1 MTKPDARTLR
11 VRSLNETRLLHPPT
25 YVASR
30 LLADSIASEATS
42 GWTPAAIL
50 RKFPLQR
57 TPRLFEIVRLK
68 KAPPGQQLEYRHYL
82 IPSLMTSLAE
92 AITLSELATTAPFRR
107 SNRVFSHLWPR
118 SPDYPYNFQYYV
130 SDYKRR
136 NRAITA
142 AFRRDPA
149 RIAVVTDIRRFYP
162 SIRHDLLRDR
172 FYSALDQRDVAV
184 PVRDTA
190 GMLLHHITAHFKGR
204 GIATGPQFSH
214 TLANVL
220 LAEVDRDLETRYP
233 QSYFRYIDEIILV
246 VDRRDQ
252 NSASQ
257 RIAAVL
263 GDLGLELNAD
273 KTDVVSG
280 EEWLGNGPD
289 YRPASRE
296 SFHALVFRLKLY
308 IALRPHRFGELSSAF
323 AAEGFNI
330 PLGRIRTASTAGR
343 FRKAV
348 ELYYQRG
355 WKVVLEAL
363 LDTPASLVRSA
374 HQLRVNFLSRL
385 SSLAAVTVPDGPA
398 RRRWHVNRLR
408 FLINRLLY
416 LAPIS
421 EWGLITEAISKLHE
435 FADTNALLRLL
446 RSGDVSTLLNMPGPA
461 VTAAASLLHQIEG
474 PRGQVK
480 LPSNLTFPQIHS
492 ASILLLFGVARGPV
506 EGAFQTS
513 ESARDFL
520 AFCSEQTGAVRSR
533 NDFTYLDEIQ
543 AVQIIPNH
551 DDFVEERLER
561 DFFRLKPAT
570 AGKLIVRRL
579 HNQRPALKPSFNRQN
594 NYFYL

>member
-1 MTKPDARTLR
+1 MTKPDARTLM

-42 GWTPAAIL
+42 GWTPEAVL
-50 RKFPLQR
+50 RKFPAQR

-68 KAPPGQQLEYRHYL
+68 KATPGQQLEYRQYL
-82 IPSLMTSLAE
+82 IPSPTTSLAE
-92 AITLSELATTAPFRR
+92 AITLSRLATTAPFQK

-130 SDYKRR
+130 SGLKRR
-136 NRAITA
+136 NRAIAA

-149 RIAVVTDIRRFYP
+149 RIALVTDIRRFYP

-172 FYSALDQRDVAV
+172 FYSALDQSDVAV

-190 GMLLHHITAHFKGR
+190 VMLLDHITAHFKGR
-204 GIATGPQFSH
+204 GIATGPEFSH
-214 TLANVL
+214 ILANVL
-220 LAEVDRDLETRYP
+220 LAQADRDLETRYP
-233 QSYFRYIDEIILV
+233 QNYFRYVDEMILV

-257 RIAAVL
+257 RVAAVL

-280 EEWLGNGPD
+280 EEWLGNGPP
-289 YRPASRE
+289 YRPAIRE
-296 SFHALVFRLKLY
+296 SFEALVFRLKLY
-308 IALRPHRFGELSSAF
+308 VALRPHRFKELSSAF

-330 PLGRIRTASTAGR
+330 PLGRIRTASMAGR

-348 ELYYQRG
+348 ELYHRRG
-355 WKVVLEAL
+355 WRVVLEAL
-363 LDTPASLVRSA
+363 LDTPVSLARSA

-385 SSLAAVTVPDGPA
+385 SSLAAAAVPDGAA
-398 RRRWHVNRLR
+398 RRKWHVNRIR
-408 FLINRLLY
+408 FLTNRLLY

-421 EWGLITEAISKLHE
+421 EWGLIAEAISNLPE

-446 RSGDVSTLLNMPGPA
+446 RIGDVSTLLNMPGPA

-474 PRGQVK
+474 PRGQVE

-492 ASILLLFGVARGPV
+492 ASILLLFGVARDPA

-520 AFCSEQTGAVRSR
+520 AFCSGQSRAVRSG
-533 NDFTYLDEIQ
+533 NDFTYLDEIHS
-543 AVQIIPNH
+543 VQIIPNH
-551 DDFVEERLER
+551 DDLVEERHER
-561 DFFRLKPAT
+561 DFFRLKRT
-570 AGKLIVRRL
+570 VRGL
-579 HNQRPALKPSFNRQN
+579 HNERPALKPGFNGRN
-594 NYFYL
+594 NRFYSS

>member
-1 MTKPDARTLR
+1 MTKPDARTLM

-25 YVASR
+25 YVALR

-42 GWTPAAIL
+42 GWTPEAVL

-82 IPSLMTSLAE
+82 IPSPRTSLAE
-92 AITLSELATTAPFRR
+92 AITLSELATTAPFRK

-118 SPDYPYNFQYYV
+118 SPDYPYNFQYYL
-130 SDYKRR
+130 SGYKRR
-136 NRAITA
+136 NRAIAA

-162 SIRHDLLRDR
+162 SIQHDLLRDR
-172 FYSALDQRDVAV
+172 FYSALDQSDVAV
-184 PVRDTA
+184 PIRDTA

-204 GIATGPQFSH
+204 GIATGPEFSH

-220 LAEVDRDLETRYP
+220 LAQADRDLETRYP
-233 QSYFRYIDEIILV
+233 QSYFRYVDEIILV

-273 KTDVVSG
+273 KTDVVSS
-280 EEWLGNGPD
+280 EEWLGHGPP
-289 YRPASRE
+289 YRPVSRE
-296 SFHALVFRLKLY
+296 SFQALVFRLKLY

-330 PLGRIRTASTAGR
+330 PLGRIRTASMARR

-348 ELYYQRG
+348 ELCYQRG
-355 WKVVLEAL
+355 WKVVLEAV
-363 LDTPASLVRSA
+363 LDTPGSLARSA

-385 SSLAAVTVPDGPA
+385 SSLAAVAVPDGPT
-398 RRRWHVNRLR
+398 RRRWHVNRIR
-408 FLINRLLY
+408 FLTNRLLY

-421 EWGLITEAISKLHE
+421 EWGLITEAISDLHE

-446 RSGDVSTLLNMPGPA
+446 RNGDVSTLLNMPGPA

-474 PRGQVK
+474 PRGQVE

-520 AFCSEQTGAVRSR
+520 AFCSGQSRAVRSR

-543 AVQIIPNH
+543 SAEIIPNH

-570 AGKLIVRRL
+570 VAAA
-579 HNQRPALKPSFNRQN
+579 NQDG
-594 NYFYL
+594 

>member
-1 MTKPDARTLR
+1 
-11 VRSLNETRLLHPPT
+11 
-25 YVASR
+25 
-30 LLADSIASEATS
+30 
-42 GWTPAAIL
+42 
-50 RKFPLQR
+50 
-57 TPRLFEIVRLK
+57 
-68 KAPPGQQLEYRHYL
+68 
-82 IPSLMTSLAE
+82 MTSLAE
-92 AITLSELATTAPFRR
+92 AITLSELATTAPFRK

-118 SPDYPYNFQYYV
+118 SPDYPYNFQYYL
-130 SDYKRR
+130 SGYKRR
-136 NRAITA
+136 NRAIAA
-142 AFRRDPA
+142 AFRRYPA

-172 FYSALDQRDVAV
+172 FYSALDQSDVAV

-204 GIATGPQFSH
+204 GIATGPEFSH

-220 LAEVDRDLETRYP
+220 LAQADRDLETRYP
-233 QSYFRYIDEIILV
+233 QSYFRYVDEIILV

-273 KTDVVSG
+273 KTDVVSS
-280 EEWLGNGPD
+280 EEWLGHGPP
-289 YRPASRE
+289 YRPASRK
-296 SFHALVFRLKLY
+296 SFQALVFRLKLY

-348 ELYYQRG
+348 ELYHQRG

-363 LDTPASLVRSA
+363 LDTPASLARSA

-385 SSLAAVTVPDGPA
+385 SSLAAVAVPDGPT
-398 RRRWHVNRLR
+398 RRRWHVNRIR
-408 FLINRLLY
+408 FLTNRLLY

-421 EWGLITEAISKLHE
+421 EWGLISEAISDLPE

-474 PRGQVK
+474 PRGQVE

-506 EGAFQTS
+506 EGTFQTS

-520 AFCSEQTGAVRSR
+520 AFCSGQSRAVRSR

-543 AVQIIPNH
+543 SAQIIPNH

-570 AGKLIVRRL
+570 VAAA
-579 HNQRPALKPSFNRQN
+579 NQDG
-594 NYFYL
+594 

>member
-1 MTKPDARTLR
+1 MTKPDARTLM

-42 GWTPAAIL
+42 GWTPEAVL

-68 KAPPGQQLEYRHYL
+68 KALPGQQLEYRQYL
-82 IPSLMTSLAE
+82 IPSPMTSLAE
-92 AITLSELATTAPFRR
+92 AIALSQLATTAPFQK

-118 SPDYPYNFQYYV
+118 SPDYPYNFHNLFGL
-130 SDYKRR
+130 KRR
-136 NRAITA
+136 NRAIAA

-172 FYSALDQRDVAV
+172 FYSALDQSDVAV

-204 GIATGPQFSH
+204 GIATGPEFSH

-220 LAEVDRDLETRYP
+220 LAQADRDLETRYP

-273 KTDVVSG
+273 KTDVVSS
-280 EEWLGNGPD
+280 EEWLGHGPPH
-289 YRPASRE
+289 RPASRE
-296 SFHALVFRLKLY
+296 SFQALVFRLKLY

-348 ELYYQRG
+348 ELYHQRG

-363 LDTPASLVRSA
+363 LDTPASLARSA

-385 SSLAAVTVPDGPA
+385 SSLAAVAVPDGPT
-398 RRRWHVNRLR
+398 RRKWHVNRIL
-408 FLINRLLY
+408 FLTNRLLY
-416 LAPIS
+416 LAPTS
-421 EWGLITEAISKLHE
+421 EWGLITEAISDLPE
-435 FADTNALLRLL
+435 FAGTNALLRLL
-446 RSGDVSTLLNMPGPA
+446 RSGDASTLLNMPGPA
-461 VTAAASLLHQIEG
+461 VTTAASLLHQIEG
-474 PRGQVK
+474 PRGQVE

-513 ESARDFL
+513 ESQRDFL
-520 AFCSEQTGAVRSR
+520 AFCSEQSRAVRSR

-543 AVQIIPNH
+543 SVQIIPNH

-561 DFFRLKPAT
+561 DFFRLKRT
-570 AGKLIVRRL
+570 VRRL
-579 HNQRPALKPSFNRQN
+579 HNQRPALKPGFNGRN
-594 NYFYL
+594 NHFYSSSALRF

>member
-1 MTKPDARTLR
+1 MTKPDARTLM

-30 LLADSIASEATS
+30 LLADSIASEAAS
-42 GWTPAAIL
+42 GWTPEAVL

-68 KAPPGQQLEYRHYL
+68 KAPPGQQLEYRQYL
-82 IPSLMTSLAE
+82 IPSPMTSLAE
-92 AITLSELATTAPFRR
+92 AIALSELATTAPFQK

-118 SPDYPYNFQYYV
+118 SPDYPYNFQYYL
-130 SDYKRR
+130 SGLKRR
-136 NRAITA
+136 NRAIAA

-172 FYSALDQRDVAV
+172 FYSALDQSDVAV

-204 GIATGPQFSH
+204 GIATGPEFSH

-220 LAEVDRDLETRYP
+220 LAQADRDLETRYP
-233 QSYFRYIDEIILV
+233 QSYFRFVDDMILL

-273 KTDVVSG
+273 KTDVVSS
-280 EEWLGNGPD
+280 EEWLGHGPP
-289 YRPASRE
+289 YRPATRE
-296 SFHALVFRLKLY
+296 SFQALVFRLKLY

-330 PLGRIRTASTAGR
+330 PLGRIRTASRAGR

-348 ELYYQRG
+348 ELYHQRG

-363 LDTPASLVRSA
+363 LDTPASLARSA

-385 SSLAAVTVPDGPA
+385 SSLAAVAVPDGPT
-398 RRRWHVNRLR
+398 RRKWHVNRIL
-408 FLINRLLY
+408 FLTNRLLY
-416 LAPIS
+416 LTPIS
-421 EWGLITEAISKLHE
+421 EWGLITEAISDLPE
-435 FADTNALLRLL
+435 LAETNALLRLL

-474 PRGQVK
+474 PRGQVE

-506 EGAFQTS
+506 EGALQTS

-520 AFCSEQTGAVRSR
+520 AFCSGQSRAVRAR

-543 AVQIIPNH
+543 SVQIIPNH
-551 DDFVEERLER
+551 DDFMEERLER
-561 DFFRLKPAT
+561 DFLRLKRT
-570 AGKLIVRRL
+570 VRRL
-579 HNQRPALKPSFNRQN
+579 HNERPALKPGFNGRN
-594 NYFYL
+594 NRFYSSSCLRF

>member
-1 MTKPDARTLR
+1 MTKPNARTLM

-30 LLADSIASEATS
+30 LLADSIASEAMS
-42 GWTPAAIL
+42 RWTPEAVL
-50 RKFPLQR
+50 RKFPLLR
-57 TPRLFEIVRLK
+57 TPRLFEIVCLK
-68 KAPPGQQLEYRHYL
+68 KAQPGQELEYRHYL
-82 IPSLMTSLAE
+82 IPSPMTSLAE
-92 AITLSELATTAPFRR
+92 AITLSELAVTAPFRK

-118 SPDYPYNFQYYV
+118 SPDYPYNFLYYV
-130 SDYKRR
+130 SGYKWR

-172 FYSALDQRDVAV
+172 FYSALDQSDVAL

-204 GIATGPQFSH
+204 GIATGPELSH

-220 LAEVDRDLETRYP
+220 LAQADRDLETRYP
-233 QSYFRYIDEIILV
+233 QSYFRFIDDMILL

-263 GDLGLELNAD
+263 GDLGLELNAA
-273 KTDVVSG
+273 KTDVVSS
-280 EEWLGNGPD
+280 EEWLDYGPAH
-289 YRPASRE
+289 RPASRE
-296 SFHALVFRLKLY
+296 SFEALVFRLKLY
-308 IALRPHRFGELSSAF
+308 IALRPHRFRELSSTF

-330 PLGRIRTASTAGR
+330 PLRRIRTASTAGR

-363 LDTPASLVRSA
+363 LDTPASLARFA

-385 SSLAAVTVPDGPA
+385 SSLAAVAVPDGP
-398 RRRWHVNRLR
+398 RRRLWHVNRIR
-408 FLINRLLY
+408 FLTNRLLY

-421 EWGLITEAISKLHE
+421 EWGLITEAISDLHE

-446 RSGDVSTLLNMPGPA
+446 RRGDVSTLLNMPGPA

-474 PRGQVK
+474 PRGQVE
-480 LPSNLTFPQIHS
+480 LLSNLTFPQIHS

-506 EGAFQTS
+506 EGAFQTR
-513 ESARDFL
+513 ESARDLL
-520 AFCSEQTGAVRSR
+520 AFCSGQSRAVRSR
-533 NDFTYLDEIQ
+533 NDFTYLDEIHS
-543 AVQIIPNH
+543 VQIIPNH

-561 DFFRLKPAT
+561 DFFRLKRT
-570 AGKLIVRRL
+570 VRRL
-579 HNQRPALKPSFNRQN
+579 HNQRPTLPSSFNGRN
-594 NYFYL
+594 NYSYSSSSLRF